1 MVNQSHTHKDEC
13 HSCGSNDVAK
23 ILDLGEMALAN
34 AFLKKSELDQPE
46 IKVPLVLYF
55 CRSCGLVQLLDE
67 VDPAILFKDY
77 DYLTSAS
84 TPLVK
89 HFEEMAK
96 YLVEQFI
103 TNKDDLMVEI
113 GGNDGS
119 LLGAVKDSCR
129 ALNVDPAS
137 NVAKLSEAK
146 GVPTLNAFF
155 GSVVAEEIVEKY
167 GTAKV
172 AVANNVMA
180 HIPTIKDIFEGVRTL
195 IGEDGVF
202 VMEVHWVGNL
212 IGDGGF
218 DQIYHE
224 HLFYYSLHAL
234 RTLVRQLGLETFDV
248 ETVPIHGESMRVF
261 IAKNRTI
268 TERAQ
273 AFLKREEEM
282 GLMDEATFVK
292 FSNKVTKS
300 KEVLSSLLHELKS
313 QGKKIA
319 GYGAPAKGNTL
330 LNYFEIGPDVLDFI
344 TDTTPLKQGLYSP
357 GMHIPVVA
365 PERLLNEPP
374 DYVLLLAWNYADAI
388 LKKEDAL
395 RQRGVKFIIPVPEV
409 RVV

>member
-1 MVNQSHTHKDEC
+1 MVTSYIHKDEC
-13 HSCGSNDVAK
+13 HSCGSKDLVK

-34 AFLKKSELDQPE
+34 AFLKKEELDQPE
-46 IKVPLVLYF
+46 IKAPLVVYF
-55 CRSCGLVQLLDE
+55 CRSCALVQLLDE

-84 TPLVK
+84 APLIK
-89 HFEEMAK
+89 HFEEMAHD
-96 YLVEQFI
+96 LVAQFV
-103 TNKDDLMVEI
+103 TSKDDLMVEV
-113 GGNDGS
+113 GGNDAV
-119 LLGAVKDSCR
+119 LLSAAKDACR
-129 ALNVDPAS
+129 VLNVDPAT

-155 GSVVAEEIVEKY
+155 SSSVATEIVKQH
-167 GTAKV
+167 GTARV

-180 HIPTIKDIFEGVRTL
+180 HIPTIKDIFEGVRIL

-234 RTLVRQLGLETFDV
+234 RALVRQLGLETFDV
-248 ETVPIHGESMRVF
+248 ELVPIHGESMRVF
-261 IAKNRTI
+261 IAKNRAV
-268 TERAQ
+268 TERAK
-273 AFLKREEEM
+273 AFLGREEAM
-282 GLMDEATFVK
+282 GLMTEATFMK
-292 FSNKVTKS
+292 FSNKVAENKS
-300 KEVLSSLLHELKS
+300 TLLTLLGDLKA

-330 LNYFEIGPDVLDFI
+330 LNYFEIGPDVLDYI
-344 TDTTPLKQGLYSP
+344 TDTTPLKQGMYSP
-357 GMHIPVVA
+357 GMHIPVVS
-365 PERLLNEPP
+365 PERLLQEPP

-395 RQRGVKFIIPVPEV
+395 RQKGVKFIIPVPEV
-409 RVV
+409 KVV